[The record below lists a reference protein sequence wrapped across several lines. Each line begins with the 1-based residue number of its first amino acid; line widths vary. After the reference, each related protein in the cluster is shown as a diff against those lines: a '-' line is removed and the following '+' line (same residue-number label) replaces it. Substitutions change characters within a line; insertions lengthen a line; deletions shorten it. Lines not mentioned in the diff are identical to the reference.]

1 MNTSE
6 IAPSLATVFAEL
18 VEGAS
23 TSGGYVLNRGDAGLL
38 RSLDKLDAA
47 AASRVNA
54 GGSSIAAHVD
64 HVRYGLSL
72 LNRWAA
78 GENPWAEADWSLSW
92 RKTSVSDAEWEKLRA
107 DIREESRRWAIA
119 IGRPRDVDELELNG
133 VIGSIAHAAYH
144 IGAIRQIDRQAR
156 GPSA

>member
-1 MNTSE
+1 MNTRE

-18 VEGAS
+18 VEGAP
-23 TSGGYVLNRGDAGLL
+23 TTGGYVLNRGDGGLL
-38 RSLDKLDAA
+38 RSLDRLDAA
-47 AASRVNA
+47 AASHVNA

-78 GENPWAEADWSLSW
+78 GESPWAEADWSLSW
-92 RKTSVSDAEWEKLRA
+92 RKTSVSEAEWQQLRA
-107 DIREESRRWAIA
+107 DIRDESRRWTVA

>member
-1 MNTSE
+1 MNTRE
-6 IAPSLATVFAEL
+6 IAASLATVFAEL
-18 VEGAS
+18 VDGAP
-23 TSGGYVLNRGDAGLL
+23 TTGGYVLNRGDAGLR

-78 GENPWAEADWSLSW
+78 GENPDWTLSW
-92 RKTSVSDAEWEKLRA
+92 RKTSVSETEWQQLRA
-107 DIREESRRWAIA
+107 DIRDEARQWAVA